1 MNNIFG
7 TQITFGDCDPAGI
20 VFYPNTFRWMDA
32 AFHNYLRPY
41 GGHKKLCSKLQSVG
55 IGLVDVSAQFHNPM
69 RDGDK
74 LSIDISNIEWGRR
87 TIALTYE
94 GRVGER
100 IAFCGKEV
108 RCLFIRPKTD
118 IIAAN
123 MTELRKILGKDK
135 CLTKK
140 TKAMD

>member
-1 MNNIFG
+1 MNNIYSI
-7 TQITFGDCDPAGI
+7 QVTFGDCDPAGI

-41 GGHKKLCSKLQSVG
+41 GGHEKLCFKLQSVG
-55 IGLVDVSAQFHNPM
+55 VGLVNVSAQFRSPL

-74 LSIDISNIEWGRR
+74 LSINISNIEWGSK
-87 TIALTYE
+87 TITLNYE

-100 IAFCGKEV
+100 VAFCGKEV
-108 RCLFIRPKTD
+108 RCLFKRPKTD
-118 IIAAN
+118 IIASN
-123 MTELRKILGKDK
+123 TVELRKILENDQ

-140 TKAMD
+140 NKAMD